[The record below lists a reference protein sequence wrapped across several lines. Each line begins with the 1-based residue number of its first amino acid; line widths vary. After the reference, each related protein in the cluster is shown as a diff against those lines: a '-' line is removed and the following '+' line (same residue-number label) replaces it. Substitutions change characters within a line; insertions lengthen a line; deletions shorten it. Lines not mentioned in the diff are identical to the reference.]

1 MNEKDSWMQFVSTG
15 SVLDFL
21 KYVDSQKQVKTDYE
35 YSGKGTDT
43 EGNKFQGE

>member
-1 MNEKDSWMQFVSTG
+1 MDEKDAWMQFVSTG
-15 SVLDFL
+15 SVSDFL

-35 YSGKGTDT
+35 YNGKGTDT